1 MLNQV
6 SLFTEN
12 NQGGLSKI
20 TAILAKADINIYT
33 MLANDSAE
41 FGIVRLIVNN
51 AALAIEALKAE
62 GYQCRLDKVIGI
74 MMTDTPGCLD
84 GILKAVREANI
95 DISYLYISYDRDT
108 ARPVVVMKTN
118 ESETAAFLMGK
129 GYELVD
135 NF

>member
-12 NQGGLSKI
+12 NPGGLSKI
-20 TAILAKADINIYT
+20 TSILAKADINIYT
-33 MLANDSAE
+33 MLASDSAE
-41 FGIVRLIVNN
+41 FGIVRLIVNRPSV
-51 AALAIEALKAE
+51 AFDALKAE

-74 MMTDTPGCLD
+74 KMTDTPGCLD

-108 ARPVVVMKTN
+108 ARPVVVMKTS
-118 ESETAAFLMGK
+118 EPETATFLLGK

-135 NF
+135 NV

>member
-12 NQGGLSKI
+12 NPGGLSKI
-20 TAILAKADINIYT
+20 TSILAKADINIYT
-33 MLANDSAE
+33 MLASDSAE
-41 FGIVRLIVNN
+41 FGIVRLIVNHPTV
-51 AALAIEALKAE
+51 AFDALKAE

-74 MMTDTPGCLD
+74 KMTDTPGCLD

-95 DISYLYISYDRDT
+95 DISYIYISYDRDT
-108 ARPVVVMKTN
+108 SRPVVVMKTS
-118 ESETAAFLMGK
+118 EPETATFLLGK

-135 NF
+135 NV

>member
-12 NQGGLSKI
+12 NPGGLSKI
-20 TAILAKADINIYT
+20 TSILAKADINIYT
-33 MLANDSAE
+33 MLASDSAE
-41 FGIVRLIVNN
+41 FGIVRLIVNHPTV
-51 AALAIEALKAE
+51 AFDALKAE

-74 MMTDTPGCLD
+74 KMTDTPGCLD

-108 ARPVVVMKTN
+108 ARPVVVMKTS
-118 ESETAAFLMGK
+118 EPETATFLLGK

-135 NF
+135 NV